1 MMLNNPT
8 IIDTKQT
15 GPVYTLPA
23 GNTGPCALFGAAICT
38 QSNMP
43 GIYRTNTRHWLRC
56 AEIAGFTS
64 WKCEVKIHIDDLY
77 KLLMCTPEYL
87 QNKAPSN
94 TDTSKKDIFTG
105 SSYIRFSGDNK
116 SLLYKGIMNDPVVSD
131 YVITIV
137 IKHMLSNSSLPLIKG
152 SLLYNHLITP
162 NNKFIY
168 MLTQWCTDI
177 NAPYQ
182 VISHPICKL
191 LCEHHKKCIPME
203 KYIKTEDLDSKN
215 VDTCVKLY
223 KEGYKVDIASLI
235 GDKLKSITQN
245 KNIYDDAK
253 LLALVNNFKDI
264 TPSTTDIYSRS
275 CKMPQNNT
283 VYEDYCDKG
292 IVYTTINRDN
302 LNDFAKTFYMYTD
315 RIDYGMPGFTEYAI
329 FYNLLDMYKSYPS
342 VKNYIDSYNIYID
355 NLKTSTLYTNQK
367 TIIYQLKEF
376 IDATTGFLYSY
387 ENKRKAL
394 YDAIISAKGDL
405 DNYVLETGDNIDIS
419 NMSVDLNEL
428 QIILDTIKTTI
439 EKYKNKIDPVDVD
452 TKFKESIDITYPLY
466 LSTVD
471 EYRKI
476 FPDKEVTILSKDST
490 PLSKIELQKIITQM
504 QDEINQYKLT
514 EELKRSSKL
523 TNPMVNNMS
532 WIIIIIIIIG
542 ALIGTV
548 AILIIMVIVIRFIR
562 NRFNKN

>member
-1 MMLNNPT
+1 M
-8 IIDTKQT
+8 
-15 GPVYTLPA
+15 
-23 GNTGPCALFGAAICT
+23 
-38 QSNMP
+38 
-43 GIYRTNTRHWLRC
+43 
-56 AEIAGFTS
+56 
-64 WKCEVKIHIDDLY
+64 
-77 KLLMCTPEYL
+77 
-87 QNKAPSN
+87 
-94 TDTSKKDIFTG
+94 
-105 SSYIRFSGDNK
+105 
-116 SLLYKGIMNDPVVSD
+116 
-131 YVITIV
+131 
-137 IKHMLSNSSLPLIKG
+137 
-152 SLLYNHLITP
+152 
-162 NNKFIY
+162 
-168 MLTQWCTDI
+168 
-177 NAPYQ
+177 
-182 VISHPICKL
+182 
-191 LCEHHKKCIPME
+191 
-203 KYIKTEDLDSKN
+203 
-215 VDTCVKLY
+215 
-223 KEGYKVDIASLI
+223 
-235 GDKLKSITQN
+235 
-245 KNIYDDAK
+245 
-253 LLALVNNFKDI
+253 
-264 TPSTTDIYSRS
+264 
-275 CKMPQNNT
+275 
-283 VYEDYCDKG
+283 
-292 IVYTTINRDN
+292 
-302 LNDFAKTFYMYTD
+302 
-315 RIDYGMPGFTEYAI
+315 
-329 FYNLLDMYKSYPS
+329 
-342 VKNYIDSYNIYID
+342 
-355 NLKTSTLYTNQK
+355 
-367 TIIYQLKEF
+367 
-376 IDATTGFLYSY
+376 
-387 ENKRKAL
+387 